1 MVEDR
6 YVSEAW
12 SGVGIRG
19 TSAVTARSGT
29 AATLFQGLLY
39 SGVVTG
45 LLVLIVRA
53 YGEQLSTPY
62 RVLALLAA
70 AFSFLMLGRFDLLAA
85 WHMGRPGSIGT

>member
-1 MVEDR
+1 M
-6 YVSEAW
+6 
-12 SGVGIRG
+12 
-19 TSAVTARSGT
+19 TARSGT